1 MSLENKPTSDLISVV
16 KRAKEGDKS
25 AFEQLYNEYFAPLNR
40 YIIIRVGDVSEAEDL
55 TQLVF
60 IKFYKNLVN
69 WQDKGYQP
77 SAYLFT
83 IARSV
88 IADYYRSK
96 GRKGSK
102 LSNSEEV
109 LALIS
114 DSSQNP
120 HQDVIES
127 EEIRTLYQNLKKLPE
142 KYQEVLML
150 RYIENLSSKEISQ
163 VINKSDV
170 ATRKMLSRAVSALAD
185 ISKKNINTPR
195 ENKK

>member
-40 YIIIRVGDVSEAEDL
+40 YIIIRVGDVSDAEDL

-185 ISKKNINTPR
+185 ISKKNYNTSR

>member
-40 YIIIRVGDVSEAEDL
+40 YIIIRVGDVSDAEDL

-185 ISKKNINTPR
+185 ISKKNYNTPR
-195 ENKK
+195 ESKK

>member
-1 MSLENKPTSDLISVV
+1 MSLDKNSTPDLISVV
-16 KRAKEGDKS
+16 KKAKEGDKA
-25 AFEQLYNEYFAPLNR
+25 AFEELYNEYFAPLNR
-40 YIIIRVGDVSEAEDL
+40 YILIRVGDVSEAEDL

-60 IKFYKNLVN
+60 IKFYKNLAN

-88 IADYYRSK
+88 IADYYRSR

-120 HQDVIES
+120 HQDVIQS
-127 EEIRTLYQNLKKLPE
+127 EEIRTLYKNLKTLPQE
-142 KYQEVLML
+142 YQEVLVL

-163 VINKSDV
+163 VIGKSDV
-170 ATRKMLSRAVSALAD
+170 ATRKMLSRAVSALAEVT
-185 ISKKNINTPR
+185 KKNNRPPR
-195 ENKK
+195 E

>member
-40 YIIIRVGDVSEAEDL
+40 YIIIRVGDLSEAEDL

>member
-40 YIIIRVGDVSEAEDL
+40 YIIIRVGDVSDAEDL

-127 EEIRTLYQNLKKLPE
+127 EEIRTLYQNLKILPE

-185 ISKKNINTPR
+185 ISKKNYNTSR

>member
-1 MSLENKPTSDLISVV
+1 MANNKDTTPDLISVV

-25 AFEQLYNEYFAPLNR
+25 AFEELYNEYFAPLNR
-40 YIIIRVGDVSEAEDL
+40 YILIRVGDPSEAEDL
-55 TQLVF
+55 TQTVF

-88 IADYYRSK
+88 IADFYRSK

-102 LSNSEEV
+102 LANSEDV
-109 LALIS
+109 LSLIS
-114 DSSQNP
+114 DTSQNP

-127 EEIRTLYQNLKKLPE
+127 EEIRTLYKNLKKLPE
-142 KYQEVLML
+142 KYQEVLVL

-163 VINKSDV
+163 IINKSDV
-170 ATRKMLSRAVSALAD
+170 ATRKMLSRSVSALAELT
-185 ISKKNINTPR
+185 KKNDKDMR
-195 ENKK
+195 

>member
-1 MSLENKPTSDLISVV
+1 MSKQSNTTPDLISVV
-16 KRAKEGDKS
+16 KKAKEGDKA
-25 AFEQLYNEYFAPLNR
+25 AFEELYNEYFAPLNR
-40 YIIIRVGDVSEAEDL
+40 YILIRVGDVSEAEDL

-60 IKFYKNLVN
+60 IKFYKNLAN

-88 IADYYRSK
+88 IADYYRSR

-114 DSSQNP
+114 DTSQNP
-120 HQDVIES
+120 HQDVIQS
-127 EEIRTLYQNLKKLPE
+127 EEIRTLYKNLKTLPQ
-142 KYQEVLML
+142 KYQEVLVL

-163 VINKSDV
+163 IIGKSDV
-170 ATRKMLSRAVSALAD
+170 ATRKMLSRAVSSLAE
-185 ISKKNINTPR
+185 ITKKNSNSAR
-195 ENKK
+195 G

>member
-1 MSLENKPTSDLISVV
+1 MSLENNSTSDLISVV

-40 YIIIRVGDVSEAEDL
+40 YILIRVGDVSEAEDL

-120 HQDVIES
+120 HQDVIQS

-142 KYQEVLML
+142 KYQEVLVL
-150 RYIENLSSKEISQ
+150 RYIEDLSSKEISQ

-185 ISKKNINTPR
+185 ISKKNDNTSQ

>member
-114 DSSQNP
+114 DSSQNLTK
-120 HQDVIES
+120 
-127 EEIRTLYQNLKKLPE
+127 TL
-142 KYQEVLML
+142 
-150 RYIENLSSKEISQ
+150 
-163 VINKSDV
+163 
-170 ATRKMLSRAVSALAD
+170 
-185 ISKKNINTPR
+185 
-195 ENKK
+195 

>member
-170 ATRKMLSRAVSALAD
+170 ATRKMLSRAVSTLAD

>member
-1 MSLENKPTSDLISVV
+1 MSKKNDSTPDLISVV
-16 KRAKEGDKS
+16 KKAKAGDKS
-25 AFEQLYNEYFAPLNR
+25 AFEELYNEYFAPLNR
-40 YIIIRVGDVSEAEDL
+40 YILIRVGDPSEAEDL

-88 IADYYRSK
+88 IADYYRSR

-102 LSNSEEV
+102 LTNSEEV
-109 LALIS
+109 LSLIS

-127 EEIRTLYQNLKKLPE
+127 EEIRTLYKNLKKLPE
-142 KYQEVLML
+142 KYQEVLVL

-163 VINKSDV
+163 IINKSDV
-170 ATRKMLSRAVSALAD
+170 ATRKMLSRSVSALAELT
-185 ISKKNINTPR
+185 KKNERAAR
-195 ENKK
+195 ESKR

>member
-1 MSLENKPTSDLISVV
+1 MSLENNSTSDLISVV

-40 YIIIRVGDVSEAEDL
+40 YILIRVGDVSEAEDL

-120 HQDVIES
+120 HQDVIQS

-142 KYQEVLML
+142 KYQEVLVL
-150 RYIENLSSKEISQ
+150 RYIEDLSSKEISQ
-163 VINKSDV
+163 VISKSDV

-185 ISKKNINTPR
+185 ISKKNDNTSQ

>member
-1 MSLENKPTSDLISVV
+1 MSLDKNSTPDLISVV
-16 KRAKEGDKS
+16 KKAKEGDKA
-25 AFEQLYNEYFAPLNR
+25 AFEELYNEYFAPLNR
-40 YIIIRVGDVSEAEDL
+40 YILIRVGDVSEAEDL

-60 IKFYKNLVN
+60 IKFYKNLAN

-88 IADYYRSK
+88 IADYYRSR

-120 HQDVIES
+120 HQDVIQS
-127 EEIRTLYQNLKKLPE
+127 EEIRTLYKNLKTLPQ
-142 KYQEVLML
+142 KYQEVLVL

-163 VINKSDV
+163 VIGKSDV
-170 ATRKMLSRAVSALAD
+170 ATRKMLSRAVSALAEVT
-185 ISKKNINTPR
+185 KKNNRPPR
-195 ENKK
+195 E

>member
-185 ISKKNINTPR
+185 ISKKNYNTSR
-195 ENKK
+195 ESKK

>member
-1 MSLENKPTSDLISVV
+1 MSNNSRTTPDLISVV
-16 KRAKEGDKS
+16 KKAKEGDKS
-25 AFEQLYNEYFAPLNR
+25 AFEELYNQYFAPLNR
-40 YIIIRVGDVSEAEDL
+40 YILIRVGDPSEAEDL

-60 IKFYKNLVN
+60 IKFYKNLIN
-69 WQDKGYQP
+69 WEDKGYQP

-102 LSNSEEV
+102 LANSEEV
-109 LALIS
+109 LSLIS

-127 EEIRTLYQNLKKLPE
+127 EEIRTLYINLKKLPD

-150 RYIENLSSKEISQ
+150 RYIENLSSKDIAQ
-163 VINKSDV
+163 IINKSDV
-170 ATRKMLSRAVSALAD
+170 ATRKMLSRAVSALAKVT
-185 ISKKNINTPR
+185 KKNNKATR
-195 ENKK
+195 EPKL